1 MYVYI
6 YICVCVCMYICLC
19 VYDSENGINMHVH
32 VGYIVYLQVCKLGL
46 KFKKWKGGLGGGLMR
61 GSSIQGS
68 AKPSSQAEALV
79 SHCRPIASQRST

>member
-6 YICVCVCMYICLC
+6 CVCMYICLC

-46 KFKKWKGGLGGGLMR
+46 KLKNGR
-61 GSSIQGS
+61 GDWEEG
-68 AKPSSQAEALV
+68 
-79 SHCRPIASQRST
+79 

>member
-1 MYVYI
+1 
-6 YICVCVCMYICLC
+6 MYICLC